1 MTGLTIGTKGMAME
15 LPEAF
20 LEHMKDLLGD
30 EYEAY
35 LESGRTAGFRG
46 LRVNTSKAD
55 AEKFEEI
62 SPFPLEEIPWIPNG
76 FYLEADAPASRHP
89 YYAAG
94 LYYLQEPSAM
104 TPAAFLPIQEG
115 DRVLDLCAAPGG
127 KATELAARLGG
138 TGLLA
143 ANDISNS
150 RAKGLLKNLELFG
163 QGNILVT
170 SESPERLA
178 SYFPQFFDKILVDAP
193 CSGEGMFRKDPAMVK
208 DWLEHGPD
216 WYAPIQREILV
227 QAARMLKPGGML
239 LYSTCTFSPKEN
251 EGAVTHLLESEPS
264 FRVCPL
270 PEYDGFA
277 PGRPELVPGGI
288 RESLFQQLKHCVR
301 IYPHRMKGEG
311 HFLALLQK
319 GEEDSGKDGESEEA
333 GTEKRIRKQKG
344 SCGVSLKAA
353 PACPEW
359 EEFAETL
366 GIHIPKESL
375 RLYDKR
381 LYSLPKPLWNY
392 SIRGL
397 RFLRTGLYLGDVE
410 KKRFIPSQP
419 LAMTLRK
426 DTCKVSVDFS
436 SSDQRVVRYLKGETL
451 SLEEGDF
458 DTEFPGSG
466 WCLVCVDGFSL
477 GWGKLV
483 NGQLRNKYYPG
494 WRWQHASG

>member
-1 MTGLTIGTKGMAME
+1 M
-15 LPEAF
+15 
-20 LEHMKDLLGD
+20 
-30 EYEAY
+30 
-35 LESGRTAGFRG
+35 
-46 LRVNTSKAD
+46 
-55 AEKFEEI
+55 
-62 SPFPLEEIPWIPNG
+62 
-76 FYLEADAPASRHP
+76 
-89 YYAAG
+89 
-94 LYYLQEPSAM
+94 
-104 TPAAFLPIQEG
+104 
-115 DRVLDLCAAPGG
+115 
-127 KATELAARLGG
+127 
-138 TGLLA
+138 
-143 ANDISNS
+143 
-150 RAKGLLKNLELFG
+150 
-163 QGNILVT
+163 
-170 SESPERLA
+170 
-178 SYFPQFFDKILVDAP
+178 
-193 CSGEGMFRKDPAMVK
+193 
-208 DWLEHGPD
+208 
-216 WYAPIQREILV
+216 
-227 QAARMLKPGGML
+227 
-239 LYSTCTFSPKEN
+239 
-251 EGAVTHLLESEPS
+251 
-264 FRVCPL
+264 
-270 PEYDGFA
+270 
-277 PGRPELVPGGI
+277 
-288 RESLFQQLKHCVR
+288 R

-333 GTEKRIRKQKG
+333 GTEKRTRKQKG

-353 PACPEW
+353 HACPEW

-410 KKRFIPSQP
+410 KKRFTPSQP

-451 SLEEGDF
+451 TLEEGDF